1 LFAFGMEKARRK
13 VAKTSRDFDE
23 EGDDHWFVA

>member
-13 VAKTSRDFDE
+13 VAKTFRDFDE